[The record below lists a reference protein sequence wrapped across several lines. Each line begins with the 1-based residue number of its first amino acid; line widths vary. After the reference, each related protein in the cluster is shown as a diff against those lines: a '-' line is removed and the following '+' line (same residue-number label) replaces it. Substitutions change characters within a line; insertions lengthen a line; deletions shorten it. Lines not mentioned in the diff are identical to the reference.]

1 MMQPTPDPLLQAAL
15 DARFH
20 SIPLKLVPPADS
32 KSSTQVARADPDSK
46 VDFSVLNLLGHQLA
60 TMLPA
65 SEPVPPP
72 INPATVM
79 QNPRSQ
85 AVVKAKDEGNKL
97 YGAGKYAQAIQ
108 MYTTAA
114 EITMSRPPWEASN
127 LIKDELA
134 MVLSNRSAA
143 HAITNDWISA
153 LIDADAVVQIKRPW
167 SKGHFR
173 KAKALQGLGKY
184 DEAKVALSLGLSFE
198 PANVEMRA
206 FLAELEEQIKQE
218 EAQKAAR
225 RAQKLQSPTS
235 PFTSDK
241 PTQNGL

>member
-1 MMQPTPDPLLQAAL
+1 
-15 DARFH
+15 
-20 SIPLKLVPPADS
+20 
-32 KSSTQVARADPDSK
+32 
-46 VDFSVLNLLGHQLA
+46 

-65 SEPVPPP
+65 SEPVPAP
-72 INPATVM
+72 INPQTVM
-79 QNPRSQ
+79 QNPRSL

-114 EITMSRPPWEASN
+114 EITMSRPPWEAAN

-143 HAITNDWISA
+143 HAITNDWVSA
-153 LIDADAVVQIKRPW
+153 LVDADAVVQIKRPW

-184 DEAKVALSLGLSFE
+184 EDAKVALSLGLSFE
-198 PANVEMRA
+198 PAN
-206 FLAELEEQIKQE
+206 
-218 EAQKAAR
+218 
-225 RAQKLQSPTS
+225 
-235 PFTSDK
+235 
-241 PTQNGL
+241 